1 MSRYESFS
9 LSDDLSPEAIQAE
22 VERILGSEKFSR
34 SARLRSLL
42 RFTVT
47 QTLQGNANIL
57 KEYVIGTEV
66 LNKPESYDPRS
77 DSLVRVLASRLR
89 VKLKQYYANGGNENP
104 LVINFPKGGYVPSF
118 QRREKIRAEADRK
131 LTARN
136 LYSHARFRAGQLTPD
151 ALGESVKALK
161 ESIAADPDWPLAH

>member
-89 VKLKQYYANGGNENP
+89 VKLRILFHKRT
-104 LVINFPKGGYVPSF
+104 GY
-118 QRREKIRAEADRK
+118 
-131 LTARN
+131 LT
-136 LYSHARFRAGQLTPD
+136 
-151 ALGESVKALK
+151 
-161 ESIAADPDWPLAH
+161 